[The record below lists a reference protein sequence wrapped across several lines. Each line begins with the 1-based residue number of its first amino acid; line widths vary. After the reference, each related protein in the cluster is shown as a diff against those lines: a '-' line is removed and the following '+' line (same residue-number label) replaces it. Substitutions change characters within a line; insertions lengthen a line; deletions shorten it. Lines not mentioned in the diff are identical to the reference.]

1 MSNYPGFYYYQKPV
15 SCSACVSA
23 AEMFG
28 DADPNCKRCYE
39 ANRVKVKLLQFSGR
53 LFRHDAIIQHL
64 NTGKVEAVPIRY
76 LTYGG
81 EADGR

>member
-1 MSNYPGFYYYQKPV
+1 MSNCPGFYYYQRPV
-15 SCSACVSA
+15 SCSACIGT

-28 DADPNCKRCYE
+28 DDPNCKRCYE
-39 ANRVKVKLLQFSGR
+39 TNRVKVKLLQFSGR

-81 EADGR
+81 ESDD